1 MEAAAPLPKKRKSGV
16 PGSIEPEKISSRKPP
31 PPAATEAPDSH
42 IQLLPPGAEGAEEG
56 VDRISGLPDAILG
69 DIISLLPTREG
80 ARTQTLASR
89 WRHLWRSAPLN
100 LDYRDLPAEGD
111 VLIALMSRIL
121 SAHAGSGRRLCI
133 SAHHLCH
140 EPATVDAWLRS
151 VALSNHQELEFYCAA
166 NRPPVLPPVVPST
179 FRLSSSLRAVTIGQ
193 CRLPD
198 GISDTLHFPQ
208 LKQLTLENVSIS
220 ESSLHRVIAGCPVLE
235 CMLLDSS
242 FGFSC
247 VRICSPTLRTIGVRL
262 GYFRQGGPQFWKIVI
277 EDAPCLE
284 RLLQLDLIRRLDISI
299 ISAPNL
305 EIMGCLSFKGFHF
318 SYFQGSRA
326 VFPTVVYTIKTLFI
340 YVDSNSVDMVLTF
353 MSCFPCL
360 EKLYIQQNDRAEK
373 TSWRRKHKSHIRSLD
388 IRLKTVVLKN
398 YRNYMADVDFAM
410 FFVLH
415 AKMLEL
421 LRFEVRFCSNGFVA
435 SQWRLLQLE
444 KRASRGARFE
454 FTEYTHRRKL
464 EDIKHVQD
472 LSVADPFEW

>member
-31 PPAATEAPDSH
+31 PAAATEAPDSH

-80 ARTQTLASR
+80 ARTQTLATR

-100 LDYRDLPAEGD
+100 LDYRDLPAERD
-111 VLIALMSRIL
+111 VLIALISRIL

-133 SAHHLCH
+133 SVQHLGH

-151 VALSNHQELEFYCAA
+151 SALSNLQELEFC
-166 NRPPVLPPVVPST
+166 RPATRSPALPPAVASI
-179 FRLSSSLRAVTIGQ
+179 SSSLRVATISN

-198 GISDTLHFPQ
+198 GISETLHFPQ
-208 LKQLTLENVSIS
+208 LKQLTLEEVSIS
-220 ESSLHRVIAGCPVLE
+220 EGSLHRVIAGCPVLE
-235 CMLLDSS
+235 YMLLNRS
-242 FGFSC
+242 FGFNC
-247 VRICSPTLRTIGVRL
+247 VRICSPILKTIGIRRGEPYL
-262 GYFRQGGPQFWKIVI
+262 RKIII

-284 RLLQLDLIRRLDISI
+284 RFLQLDIYDKLDILI
-299 ISAPNL
+299 MSAPNL
-305 EIMGCLSFKGFHF
+305 AIMGCLSYKDSCF
-318 SYFQGSRA
+318 SDFQGWRA
-326 VFPTVVYTIKTLFI
+326 VFPTVLYTIKTLFI
-340 YVDSNSVDMVLTF
+340 YVDSNSVDMLLSF

-360 EKLYIQQNDRAEK
+360 EKLYIQQSGKAGKR
-373 TSWRRKHKSHIRSLD
+373 SWRRKHKSHIRSLD
-388 IRLKTVVLKN
+388 IRLKTVALKN
-398 YRNYMADVDFAM
+398 YKKYMADVDFAM

-421 LRFEVRFCSNGFVA
+421 LRFEVRFVCSNGFVA
-435 SQWRLLQLE
+435 SQRRLLQLE